1 MVQLLT
7 TYPLGEIL
15 SLIVIL
21 ALAIKGVVSFWDWA
35 YERLKKIFKKEN
47 QQETDREKIDKLI
60 QQQAELN
67 EKIKTLTTKINILVD
82 SDKDDIKSFITDKHH
97 YFVYEKKWI
106 DDHSLDCIEKR
117 YKHYTDEGGNSF
129 IATLMSEVRAL
140 PKQSLSP

>member
-1 MVQLLT
+1 MIQLLT

-60 QQQAELN
+60 QQQVELN

-129 IATLMSEVRAL
+129 IATLISEVRAL
-140 PKQSLSP
+140 PKQPPSP